1 MTSTKIVFII
11 FVAAVAFAAT
21 LHHETS
27 PARIQDRMTTTDGRR
42 FCPTYYEWRATQTS
56 GGVPVVDVLC
66 FEVQEETP

>member
-1 MTSTKIVFII
+1 MSTRIVFII

-21 LHHETS
+21 LHHE

-42 FCPTYYEWRATQTS
+42 FCPTYYGWRSTQTS